1 MESIKL
7 TDIFN
12 VRRNKIVFFTTFV
25 LYFLFYQYVDRILLV
40 SNVLLPQGVNVIVT
54 TSTPVP
60 PSQMPYPLW
69 GPFLAITTRYFDWA
83 MTPLSLGISFILSFL
98 VALNVT
104 LYVALFSLMRTR
116 TTHKLAVSLG
126 LLATSLSCSCEL
138 FTALIGATVSNIPFL
153 VSIAFMDTLGE
164 LLTIVAGVILT
175 ISSLVIASE
184 ITGSNPFA
192 WMKWNHGVVPAL
204 VFTGAMFLIP
214 SSETFFLVRIID
226 GLLAGGIWGY
236 ILSRKLTERINLS
249 QGVRKTLFLASVV
262 LVSIQFLLFPLMPI
276 WSFSAVSLLA
286 GLLGSLGYTS
296 LKPWVRLGLLHVIGW
311 SLIMPGPISLILG
324 SPIPFYNITGG
335 QAILLWIT
343 AWIFGTPIAWLAG
356 IQYLQYIRDKMSQYS
371 LTPSQLRIPQRS
383 RTDGL
388 TWIALGGVAVFSQI
402 VFFMTHSAY
411 FLDYNGYDL
420 VFLETMTLSATGL
433 MIAGL
438 VLMGYG
444 GYLMIKSRY
453 TIPKIN
459 RKYFVIASVAYA
471 IVEML
476 VTKMMI
482 IAPTGYPYPP
492 VLLLTY
498 GEPMYAPAVTIYVPG
513 IIGFYLYPASVL
525 ALIASSVLS
534 GAIWALVFQTRRR
547 NLGSLTAFS
556 VLTACPSCGL
566 SAVGY
571 AVTSVVTASS
581 ALMTFYGDL
590 GFTLASVGIL
600 VGLLV
605 YVIKS
610 TTTCRVDVTKI
621 RQS

>member
-1 MESIKL
+1 MESVKL

-12 VRRNKIVFFTTFV
+12 VKKSKVVFFVTFA
-25 LYFLFYQYVDRILLV
+25 LYFVFYQYVDRILLV
-40 SNVLLPQGVNVIVT
+40 SNVILPQGVNVVVT
-54 TSTPVP
+54 TSTPVA

-104 LYVALFSLMRTR
+104 LYIALFSLMRAKS
-116 TTHKLAVSLG
+116 THKLAVSLG

-153 VSIAFMDTLGE
+153 ISIAFMDTLGE
-164 LLTIVAGVILT
+164 VLTIVAGVILT

-192 WMKWNHGVVPAL
+192 WMKWKHGIVPAL
-204 VFTGAMFLIP
+204 VFTGAMFVIP
-214 SSETFFLVRIID
+214 SSTVFFLVRIVD

-236 ILSRKLTERINLS
+236 IFSRGISIS
-249 QGVRKTLFLASVV
+249 QGIRRGLFLVSMV
-262 LVSIQFLLFPLMPI
+262 LITVQFLLFPFIPT
-276 WSFSAVSLLA
+276 WAFSAISIVA
-286 GLLGSLGYTS
+286 GLVGSLGYTS

-311 SLIMPGPISLILG
+311 SLIMPGPISLVLG

-371 LTPSQLRIPQRS
+371 LVPSQFSIRS
-383 RTDGL
+383 RNDGL
-388 TWIALGGVAVFSQI
+388 TWILLGAVAVVSQI
-402 VFFMTHSAY
+402 LFFMTHSAY

-420 VFLETMTLSATGL
+420 IFLETMTLSATGL
-433 MIAGL
+433 MVAGL

-444 GYLMIKSRY
+444 GYVMIRSRY

-459 RKYFVIASVAYA
+459 RKYFVIASVVYG

-492 VLLLTY
+492 VLVLPY

-513 IIGFYLYPASVL
+513 VIGFYLYPASVL
-525 ALIASSVLS
+525 ALMASSLLS
-534 GAIWALVFQTRRR
+534 GAIWALVFQTRRK
-547 NLGSLTAFS
+547 NLGSFTAFS

-566 SAVGY
+566 STVGY
-571 AVTSVVTASS
+571 AVTSVLMVSS
-581 ALMTFYGDL
+581 ALMTFYSEL
-590 GFTLASVGIL
+590 GFTIGSVGIL
-600 VGLLV
+600 VGLLI
-605 YVIKS
+605 YVIRSS
-610 TTTCRVDVTKI
+610 TTCKVDVSKI